1 MSRILIFALVAVFST
16 PVPPQPTETVQSRTL
31 MALEGAA
38 FDRAFVAEMIKA
50 NEEALEVLHRGP
62 L

>member
-1 MSRILIFALVAVFST
+1 MSRILIFALVAVLGT
-16 PVPPQPTETVQSRTL
+16 PAAPQQTQPTQSRTL

-38 FDRAFVAEMIKA
+38 FDRAFVAQMIKA
-50 NEEALEVLHRGP
+50 NEEALEEWRKGP